1 MAILGPGNGTL
12 ENGILTNVTS
22 IPSFIAAGT
31 RMIFEQTAAPTSWTK
46 VTTLVDNRALRV
58 VTGTAAPGGTVAFT
72 TVFGAARAV
81 SGSVGQNAGGG
92 TVGQNAGGGT
102 VGQNAGG
109 GTVGGA
115 GANIQGASLSVAQLA
130 SHSHPYQRGGPIGR
144 GAPLGG
150 AQVSNFPY
158 QGASTGDT
166 GQNGAHGHGS
176 PAHAHPFA
184 GAQHA
189 HPFAGAQHAHPF
201 AGAQHVHPWSGSAD
215 LNVFYTD
222 VIIATKN

>member
-12 ENGILTNVTS
+12 QNGILTNVTS

-46 VTTLVDNRALRV
+46 VTTLVNNRALRV
-58 VTGTAAPGGTVAFT
+58 TTGTAAPGGTVAFT

-81 SGSVGQNAGGG
+81 SGSVGQNVGGG
-92 TVGQNAGGGT
+92 TVGQK
-102 VGQNAGG
+102 AGG

-130 SHSHPYQRGGPIGR
+130 SHSHNYQRGGPIAR

-158 QGASTGDT
+158 QGATTGGA
-166 GQNGAHGHGS
+166 GQNGAHSHGS

-184 GAQHA
+184 GAQHG
-189 HPFAGAQHAHPF
+189 HTFT
-201 AGAQHVHPWSGSAD
+201 GAQHVHPWSGSAN
-215 LNVFYTD
+215 LAVFYVD

>member
-12 ENGILTNVTS
+12 QNGILTNVTS

-46 VTTLVDNRALRV
+46 VTTLVNNCALRV
-58 VTGTAAPGGTVAFT
+58 TTGTAAPGGSVAFT
-72 TVFGAARAV
+72 TVFGTARAV
-81 SGSVGQNAGGG
+81 SGTNVAIAGGG
-92 TVGQNAGGGT
+92 TVAQQVSTGSVNPG
-102 VGQNAGG
+102 
-109 GTVGGA
+109 
-115 GANIQGASLSVAQLA
+115 GANIDGASLSVAQLA
-130 SHSHPYQRGGPIGR
+130 SHSHPYQRGGPVQR
-144 GAPLGG
+144 GAPSG
-150 AQVSNFPY
+150 AQISNFPY

-189 HPFAGAQHAHPF
+189 HTFAGAQHAHPF
-201 AGAQHVHPWSGSAD
+201 AGAQHVHPWSGSAN
-215 LNVFYTD
+215 LEVLYVD

>member
-102 VGQNAGG
+102 VG
-109 GTVGGA
+109 GA

-130 SHSHPYQRGGPIGR
+130 SHSHGYERGGPVGR

-150 AQVSNFPY
+150 AQISNFPY
-158 QGASTGDT
+158 QGVSTGGA

-176 PAHAHPFA
+176 PAHAHPFT
-184 GAQHA
+184 
-189 HPFAGAQHAHPF
+189 GAQHAHPF